1 MKTSKGKAFQ
11 AEKNSKLKRIWIS
24 DSHMPQPQRLAKQ
37 RPLQFLSFKMRPD
50 YNMIEFSILTCLWRK
65 KGTAIAHI
73 VSLCELEKK
82 KTTRLQVNVS
92 LYQGAQLGDWSVG
105 WFQSSFTASARCP
118 CTGHN
123 LHGIILTERLLLHEI
138 IKYLPCFQLY

>member
-37 RPLQFLSFKMRPD
+37 RPLQFLSFRMRPD
-50 YNMIEFSILTCLWRK
+50 YNTIRVQYSNM
-65 KGTAIAHI
+65 
-73 VSLCELEKK
+73 SLKNKRYSYSSYCISVWTGKK
-82 KTTRLQVNVS
+82 KTTCLQVNVS
-92 LYQGAQLGDWSVG
+92 LYPGTQLGDWSAG
-105 WFQSSFTASARCP
+105 WFQSPFTASARCP
-118 CTGHN
+118 CAGHN

-138 IKYLPCFQLY
+138 IKYIPCCQLY